1 MGLTKMGRREFLGTS
16 AAAVAGLP
24 FAFSPV
30 ATKAAPKKGKQ
41 VLISISSA
49 NGLKAVELAVR
60 QMEAGDDPLDAAIA
74 GVNFVENDPDD
85 YSVGYGGLP
94 NERGIVELDAAV
106 MHGPTHCAGAVAS
119 LQNIRNPSKVAKL
132 VMEQTDHVL
141 LVGDGALDF
150 ARAQGFKEEDLL
162 TEKAR
167 RIWLYWKQTLSPV
180 DDWLPPPPDQV
191 DPDIKAL
198 VERITGTIHLGALN
212 RAGDLSCV
220 TTTSGLFFKLP
231 GRVGDSPIIGAGLYV
246 DNEIGSVGS
255 TGRGEA
261 NLQNLCSFQAV
272 QLMKQGLD
280 PVDAGLEVLREVAKH
295 TTEKHL
301 LDEQGRPN
309 FGLKFYLLRKD
320 GQYAGVTMHGSSQFA
335 VCDENRGARL
345 EDCVA
350 LFTP

>member
-1 MGLTKMGRREFLGTS
+1 MTMTKMGRREFLGTS
-16 AAAVAGLP
+16 SAALAGLP
-24 FAFSPV
+24 LAFSPV
-30 ATKAAPKKGKQ
+30 AAKAAPRKGNQ
-41 VLISISSA
+41 LFTAISSA
-49 NGLKAVELAVR
+49 NGLKAVELAVK

-74 GVNFVENDPDD
+74 GVNLVENDPED

-94 NERGIVELDAAV
+94 NERGDVELDAAV
-106 MHGPTHCAGAVAS
+106 MHGPTHRAGAVAS
-119 LQNIRNPSKVAKL
+119 LQKIRNPSKVARL

-141 LVGDGALDF
+141 LVGEGALEF

-167 RIWLYWKQTLSPV
+167 KIWLYWKQTLSTV
-180 DDWLPPPPDQV
+180 DDWLPPPPDEV

-198 VERITGTIHLGALN
+198 VERITGTIHIGAIN
-212 RAGDLSCV
+212 RASDLSCV

-246 DNEIGSVGS
+246 DNEIGSAGS

-280 PVDAGLEVLREVAKH
+280 PVDAGLEVLQEVAKH

-301 LDEQGRPN
+301 LDEKGRPN

-320 GQYAGVTMHGSSQFA
+320 GRYAGVTMHGPAQFA
-335 VCDENRGARL
+335 VCDDKRGARL

-350 LFTP
+350 LYPE